1 MPRPLPHPLTVL
13 GYRRDGRPIYPIIG
27 ADGRDPSNDSP
38 GSGDGKLVDQET
50 LSRLLA
56 REKSQGE
63 RAGIKQLLEGL
74 DFDTAEDLS
83 TFVKAQRDVEA
94 AALSEVERREREAA
108 QRAEEAE
115 RRIAQAAVRERKAT
129 RRAALLGL
137 GAHGEDLA
145 DAEALLRA
153 AVPDDADE
161 DAVTEAAEALKK
173 RRPGLFG
180 GAAQPA
186 PAPGGSPAGGGPRR
200 PAPPVPGNSGVDMA
214 RRRGYI
220 KD

>member
-115 RRIAQAAVRERKAT
+115 RR
-129 RRAALLGL
+129 
-137 GAHGEDLA
+137 
-145 DAEALLRA
+145 
-153 AVPDDADE
+153 
-161 DAVTEAAEALKK
+161 
-173 RRPGLFG
+173 
-180 GAAQPA
+180 
-186 PAPGGSPAGGGPRR
+186 
-200 PAPPVPGNSGVDMA
+200 
-214 RRRGYI
+214 
-220 KD
+220 